1 MDAAA
6 NQDEVRLRKGSSLRE
21 RLVWAGSGG
30 VVLLIVIPGLWTWA
44 SGGPPLAAAFWAVP
58 LGLFLIGVA
67 ALERNI
73 AWIITQDGIVIGEQ
87 RPVGPVRKRMV
98 GVHDIADATVR
109 KNRLSYPKSFSLA
122 CRLATGEV
130 LISPPLPDITRVN
143 ETAAVVA
150 RLLGLPDTAPVNNP
164 FDAANA
170 EIILRSPVSL
180 DIGWLI
186 RMAVPLLAGLCSLP
200 FLVAFTIGESELA
213 LGLLLPLGL
222 IAAIA
227 LYRYT
232 HRLSGARWIIRH
244 GEVCIERM
252 TLTGRRSADTIK
264 VDDVAAIEVDKPD
277 TKGRTCTISIRLHSG
292 KTFRSPTR
300 HDEDGARALRAE
312 IIRRLNVPPD
322 AQSNGTRR
330 RSW

>member
-6 NQDEVRLRKGSSLRE
+6 RQDEVRLRQGSSLRE
-21 RLVWAGSGG
+21 RLVWAGSGA
-30 VVLLIVIPGLWTWA
+30 VVLLLVVPGLLTWA

-67 ALERNI
+67 AIERNV
-73 AWIITQDGIVIGEQ
+73 AWIITRDGILIGKQ
-87 RPVGPVRKRMV
+87 RPIGPVHKRLIDIS
-98 GVHDIADATVR
+98 DIADVTVR

-122 CRLATGEV
+122 CRLATGEA

-143 ETAAVVA
+143 ETATTVA
-150 RLLGLPDTAPVNNP
+150 RLLGLPDTASVDNP
-164 FDAANA
+164 FDAANP

-180 DIGWLI
+180 DLGWLI

-222 IAAIA
+222 IVAIA

-244 GEVCIERM
+244 GEICIERM
-252 TLTGRRSADTIK
+252 TLTGRPSAETIWA
-264 VDDVAAIEVDKPD
+264 DDVAGIEVDKPD
-277 TKGRTCTISIRLHSG
+277 TKGRTCTISIRLRSG
-292 KTFRSPTR
+292 RTFRSPTR

-322 AQSNGTRR
+322 AQSNGT
-330 RSW
+330 